1 MSVCTLFSWNLDLI
15 FTIEKG
21 HSTIKRLA
29 DDLIDILFD

>member
-1 MSVCTLFSWNLDLI
+1 MSVWTLFFWNLDLI